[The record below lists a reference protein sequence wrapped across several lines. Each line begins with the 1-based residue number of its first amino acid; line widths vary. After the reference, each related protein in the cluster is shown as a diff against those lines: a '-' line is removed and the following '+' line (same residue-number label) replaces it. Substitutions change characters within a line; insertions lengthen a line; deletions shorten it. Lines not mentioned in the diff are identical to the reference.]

1 MTTIH
6 QLLDQKGRDTWSTHP
21 DATVLEAAAKMAEKN
36 IGSLIVMDGGTFLG
50 IITERHVARNTAT
63 MAPNSPVA
71 LVRDVMETRVLVARP
86 EHSVEQCMALM
97 TERRVAHLPVLE
109 RNELVGIVSIGDL
122 VKSKISDQ
130 TFTID
135 QLEHFIHGH
144 R

>member
-50 IITERHVARNTAT
+50 IITERHVARNTAL
-63 MAPNSPVA
+63 MSPNSPVA
-71 LVRDVMETRVLVARP
+71 LVRDLMETRVLVARP

-109 RNELVGIVSIGDL
+109 GNELVGIVSIGGL
-122 VKSKISDQ
+122 VKRQFS
-130 TFTID
+130 
-135 QLEHFIHGH
+135 QLPLVVAQWSGT
-144 R
+144 